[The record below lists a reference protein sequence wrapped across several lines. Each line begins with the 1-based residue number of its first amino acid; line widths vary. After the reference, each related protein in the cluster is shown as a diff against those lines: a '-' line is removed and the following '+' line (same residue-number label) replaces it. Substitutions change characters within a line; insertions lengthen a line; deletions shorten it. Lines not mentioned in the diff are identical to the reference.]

1 MLKTFNL
8 LALIIL
14 TFIIGNLTVSGQGKV
29 VHPIKPK
36 DFDGLG
42 ITNDF
47 KVLAE
52 GSQSKVDSPFVFV
65 ARDEKSYAQ
74 LQKLVEGLPAT
85 STIDFKKNAVVAG
98 FAGEKPTGGW
108 TVEIRKVGKKVL
120 IDQQSPRK
128 DMMVTQ
134 VITTPFK
141 VSLIPV
147 DENESLSIDFTTSY
161 AKNKKTFQ
169 VKKGDFEYT
178 GGIAGIRKKFQAT
191 GNIQMF
197 TFGDYVTM
205 LFDLKGKGTEKKL
218 KLSEISSGTLKAGL
232 IDISRLDSG
241 TFVQFPRPP
250 FAVKGTLKNKNLSLK
265 FESQEETNYADGF
278 AGKGSLEATLV
289 K

>member
-1 MLKTFNL
+1 MIKTFKL
-8 LALIIL
+8 FALIIL
-14 TFIIGNLTVSGQGKV
+14 IFSISSLVLFGQKKV

-52 GSQSKVDSPFVFV
+52 GSQSKVDTPFIFI
-65 ARDEKSYAQ
+65 ARDEKTYAQ
-74 LQKLVEGLPAT
+74 LQNLVEELPSV

-108 TVEIRKVGKKVL
+108 SVEIRKAGKRVL
-120 IDQQSPRK
+120 VDLKSPGK

-141 VSLIPV
+141 VSLIPIEERV
-147 DENESLSIDFTTSY
+147 SLPLDFTASF
-161 AKNKKTFQ
+161 AKNLKTFQ
-169 VKKGDFEYT
+169 VAKGDFEYS
-178 GGIAGIRKKFQAT
+178 GGFAGIRKNFKSNGT
-191 GNIQMF
+191 IKMMN
-197 TFGDYVTM
+197 FGDYATI
-205 LFDLKGKGTEKKL
+205 LFDLKGKGAEQKL
-218 KLSEISSGTLKAGL
+218 QLSETASGVLKDGNIEL
-232 IDISRLDSG
+232 MRLDAG

-250 FAVKGTLKNKNLSLK
+250 FAVKGTLKGKKLSLN
-265 FESQEETNYADGF
+265 FESLPDTTVDDGF
-278 AGKGSLEATLV
+278 QGKGSLEAIMI